1 MVAYDMC
8 SLVDE
13 VAKPI
18 DSYGKEKMLNVRS
31 KHILSIQQGIGLLF
45 K

>member
-13 VAKPI
+13 VTKPI
-18 DSYGKEKMLNVRS
+18 DSYGKVKDAKCQIKTYIINSTRHRPSV
-31 KHILSIQQGIGLLF
+31 
-45 K
+45 

>member
-8 SLVDE
+8 SFVDE

-18 DSYGKEKMLNVRS
+18 DSYKKVKDAKCWIKTYIINSTRCRPS
-31 KHILSIQQGIGLLF
+31 A
-45 K
+45 